1 MPMTKDMV
9 EILNQDMSLSLLV
22 GYFEYFIIFFR
33 LVQYLKKERLENIYI
48 SFEVTQA
55 QLIELF
61 WLHQNHN
68 KNSKMPASKLK
79 V

>member
-1 MPMTKDMV
+1 MASRDPKSGHEFKFTGG
-9 EILNQDMSLSLLV
+9 L